1 MNITFIL
8 ETRGFATQPE
18 RLLVPLGKPRRV
30 RISESLGDEGIRTPD
45 LLLARQAL
53 SQLSYAPALR
63 GTISGEYSGKLHP
76 QWA

>member
-1 MNITFIL
+1 MCSFLL
-8 ETRGFATQPE
+8 EIGSFDC
-18 RLLVPLGKPRRV
+18 VPYGTSLRMK
-30 RISESLGDEGIRTPD
+30 SLGDEGIRTPD

-63 GTISGEYSGKLHP
+63 GAISGEFSGKLHP